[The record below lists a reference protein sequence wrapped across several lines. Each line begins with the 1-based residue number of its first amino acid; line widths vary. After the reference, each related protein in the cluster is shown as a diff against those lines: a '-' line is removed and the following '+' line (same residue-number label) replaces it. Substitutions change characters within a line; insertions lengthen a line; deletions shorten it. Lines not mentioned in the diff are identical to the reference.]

1 MGWRASCAALVAS
14 LAFLTSLAAEDR
26 WEIRYFYD
34 KNDSS
39 LSFTDLHFSSA
50 KHGVALGSL
59 SERNRQRSV
68 VLLTFDGGRTWALI
82 PLKDPALSL
91 FFLNDQT
98 GWLVGQKNRLWKTP
112 DGGRTWAAATSPQN
126 MHAQALRVFFLDE
139 SHGWLLCTQKQVFST
154 EDGGRSWKPLPASRK
169 PGLPD
174 ANASYT
180 WAVFSSGVGWLTA
193 WSRPPEPK
201 SEIPEWM
208 RPELRPLSSHR
219 TSGVLLLS
227 EDAGKTWEPS
237 VLPDFGEIVRVRLSA
252 SGDPLM
258 LLQHPD
264 SLSVPSEIV
273 AFDRK
278 TRAATP
284 VYRDKNRWL
293 TDLIFSGANMVFATA
308 IDQEGRTPFPTIP
321 SRLKILRSTD
331 LEHWTEMKVD
341 YRAEAV
347 NAMLA
352 APDAEHAW
360 VATDTGMILTLMTD
374 GS

>member
-1 MGWRASCAALVAS
+1 MGWRASCAALVAF
-14 LAFLTSLAAEDR
+14 LAFLPWLAAEDR
-26 WEIRYFYD
+26 WEMRYFYD

-39 LSFTDLHFSSA
+39 LSFTDLHFSSLQ
-50 KHGVALGSL
+50 HGAALGLL

-68 VLLTFDGGRTWALI
+68 VLLTFDGGRTWDLV
-82 PLKDPALSL
+82 PLKEPALSL

-98 GWLVGQKNRLWKTP
+98 GWLVGQKSRLWKTP
-112 DGGRTWAAATSPQN
+112 DGGRTWAAATPSQTL
-126 MHAQALRVFFLDE
+126 HAQPLRVFFLDE
-139 SHGWLLCTQKQVFST
+139 SHGWLLCNLKQVFST
-154 EDGGRSWKPLPASRK
+154 EDGGRSWKPLPAARK
-169 PGLPD
+169 PELSD
-174 ANASYT
+174 ANTSYT
-180 WAVFSSGVGWLTA
+180 WAAFSSGVGWLTA
-193 WSRPPEPK
+193 WSRPREPK

-219 TSGVLLLS
+219 TSSVMLLS
-227 EDAGKTWEPS
+227 DDAGKTWDAS
-237 VLPDFGEIVRVRLSA
+237 VLPDFGEIVRLRLSA

-273 AFDRK
+273 AFDRE

-284 VYRDKNRWL
+284 VYHDKNRWL
-293 TDLIFSGANMVFATA
+293 TDLVFSGPNTVLAAA

-331 LEHWTEMKVD
+331 LEHWAEMKVD

-347 NAMLA
+347 NAVLA
-352 APDAEHAW
+352 APGAEHAW
-360 VATDTGMILTLMTD
+360 AATDTGMILSLVPE
-374 GS
+374 